1 MVKIKLGVEG
11 LDEFYRLRV
20 QRLETLPLDLLNT
33 TSMVWPQG
41 HSRKK
46 ITEKTPKIE
55 KFSEKEKTL
64 ERE

>member
-1 MVKIKLGVEG
+1 MAKIKLRVEG

-20 QRLETLPLDLLNT
+20 QRLETLPLDFLNT

-41 HSRKK
+41 HSKKK
-46 ITEKTPKIE
+46 ITEQTSKMEKI
-55 KFSEKEKTL
+55 SEKEKTL